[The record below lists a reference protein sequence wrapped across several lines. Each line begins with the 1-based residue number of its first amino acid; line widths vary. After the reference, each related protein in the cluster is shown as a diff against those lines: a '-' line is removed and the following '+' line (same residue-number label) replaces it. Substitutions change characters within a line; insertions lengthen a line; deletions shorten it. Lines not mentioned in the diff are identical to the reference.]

1 MQGNGAGPA
10 DLLERGERWW
20 YAERRSGLRRR
31 RPARWLFRAFRLSAL
46 VTRQRSDVTS
56 RPGVLARLWLWQI
69 WRRTVRRPVT
79 VRCAE
84 GSLLRAPS
92 WSAMAAVLL
101 GAGLTE
107 REDALF
113 VLDLLRPG
121 DLFVDVG
128 ANIGFYTVLAA
139 RRGARVQAFEPA
151 AQARAV
157 CEHNA
162 RLNGVQARTTVSRA
176 ACGDARGVAR
186 FTTGLDIRN
195 HLAGTE
201 EPGVDV
207 PVTTLDDELAH
218 QAHQSETAVTML
230 KIDAEGHDLDVLR
243 GALGAVERLRPAILI
258 EIWLGGARVRELLDG
273 LAYRPYAYDPDSR
286 LLAEIAPGARQ
297 RGNLL
302 LISDPTL
309 ERVRARVETAER
321 PTLRAPSVRWMG
333 RGAGCEVAVRGGA
346 SGGAGASRS
355 AAEQAAGSKR

>member
-10 DLLERGERWW
+10 DLLGRGERWW

-46 VTRQRSDVTS
+46 VTRHRSDATS
-56 RPGVLARLWLWQI
+56 RPGVLARLWLWQV

-79 VRCAE
+79 IRCAE

-92 WSAMAAVLL
+92 WSAMAAVLV

-176 ACGDARGVAR
+176 ACGAAPGVAR

-195 HLAGTE
+195 HIAGSE

-207 PVTTLDDELAH
+207 PVTTLDDELANEGD
-218 QAHQSETAVTML
+218 AEVTML

-243 GALGAVERLRPAILI
+243 GARGAVERLRPVILI

-273 LAYRPYAYDPDSR
+273 LAYRPYAYDPDRR
-286 LLAEIAPGARQ
+286 LLEEIAPGPRQ

-302 LISDPTL
+302 LISDPAL
-309 ERVRARVETAER
+309 ERIRARVEAAER
-321 PTLRAPSVRWMG
+321 PALRAPSVRWVG
-333 RGAGCEVAVRGGA
+333 RGAGAEAAMRGGRA
-346 SGGAGASRS
+346 AAGP
-355 AAEQAAGSKR
+355 EQAAGSRG